1 MSIILPSIGIG
12 FITALQQ
19 IDPFIIDSSFITTE
33 TNIRADTTA
42 SLGDVAYGT
51 DTNSLYIFDGSN
63 WAKFNND

>member
-1 MSIILPSIGIG
+1 MSIILPSICLG
-12 FITALQQ
+12 FISSLQQ

-33 TNIRADTTA
+33 TNIKADTTA

-51 DTNSLYIFDGSN
+51 DTNSLYIYNGEN